1 MASPITVK
9 ITGLDQVRENIRTF
23 ADKLVK
29 RGVIAALRAAGEV
42 FRKEISLRAPRSLD
56 VTHGHEPGFL
66 ADHIATKVSTST
78 KQDRGSVKVG
88 PVAKAFWGMFAE
100 FGTRMQHALP
110 FIRPAFESVGPA
122 ALEAFVAK
130 MREAFNEVAK
140 P

>member
-1 MASPITVK
+1 MAAPVTVK
-9 ITGLDQVRENIRTF
+9 ITGLEQLSQKMQEF
-23 ADKLVK
+23 PDKLVK
-29 RGVIAALRAAGEV
+29 KGVVAALRAAGEV

-100 FGTRMQHALP
+100 FGTRFQRALP
-110 FIRPAFESVGPA
+110 FVRPAFESVGTQ

-130 MREAFNEVAK
+130 LREAFHEVLGS
-140 P
+140 